1 MGVLLALDD
10 FGTGH
15 SSLAYL
21 QRYHFDIIKIDR
33 SFVRMIGSDMLSGH
47 IVDTV
52 IALAKRLD
60 MITLAEGVESGEQL
74 QHLRGY
80 RLDYLQGYLFGCPQP
95 LPDFTREWL
104 KSVV

>member
-60 MITLAEGVESGEQL
+60 MITWRKGLRAGNSYSICAAIGWIICRDTCLAARSRCL
-74 QHLRGY
+74 I
-80 RLDYLQGYLFGCPQP
+80 
-95 LPDFTREWL
+95 LPGNG
-104 KSVV
+104 